1 MCKGKGG
8 RDPTTFSGI
17 CKLLS
22 LIGKKG
28 KAVSDGAGGVG
39 RDQGTEALDGR
50 LYSEGTR
57 VKESRNKWICLAA
70 ICTWWWEVIQEARS

>member
-28 KAVSDGAGGVG
+28 KAV
-39 RDQGTEALDGR
+39 R
-50 LYSEGTR
+50 
-57 VKESRNKWICLAA
+57 
-70 ICTWWWEVIQEARS
+70 

>member
-1 MCKGKGG
+1 MRKAKGV

-28 KAVSDGAGGVG
+28 KAV
-39 RDQGTEALDGR
+39 R
-50 LYSEGTR
+50 
-57 VKESRNKWICLAA
+57 
-70 ICTWWWEVIQEARS
+70 